1 MVKFIIIMIFIYR
14 IRRRC
19 GQGCSSGGTGSQDDG
34 GFGNDGVYAMTTYNI
49 HLGIY
54 NTSIIIIF
62 IFIIFIILQY
72 KNKIFDI
79 GYGQSTGH
87 NTSGS
92 QSIDSGCQIGGSAGR
107 GSLGRTN
114 TGSLGG
120 NRGSLASV
128 GKPTSSTLASLA
140 GLLSNSD
147 IKTESKSET
156 SFTSKLEKDEVLQRV
171 RVSKK

>member
-1 MVKFIIIMIFIYR
+1 MIFIYR

-54 NTSIIIIF
+54 NISIIIII

-79 GYGQSTGH
+79 GYGPSAGH